1 MIRVQAVVQSPMQAI
16 TSEMENWIIKRP
28 NFRNPFEEFSN
39 CGHDLGFILLPNHGL
54 QVPKYDAKLFYL
66 ILLINVNVEE
76 FNVHVFQWRDQV
88 I

>member
-28 NFRNPFEEFSN
+28 NSRKPFEEFSN
-39 CGHDLGFILLPNHGL
+39 CGHDVGFILLPNHGL

-66 ILLINVNVEE
+66 VLLINVNVEE